1 MHQLDNSIKTVWG
14 ISIILKT
21 FFYSI
26 VVFFIDFLLIRN
38 NLNYWFLPHGMLSLI
53 IFIIGLILT
62 FVIPLLNYKFWK
74 FEVLDTEIYIER
86 GILTRIKTT
95 APFSRI
101 QHLDVQQTLIERF
114 FHLGKL
120 VLYTAGTRGADV
132 VIPGLP
138 IEYAEDLRD
147 KLKDITAEDSI

>member
-1 MHQLDNSIKTVWG
+1 MNQLDHSIKTVWG

-21 FFYSI
+21 CFYSLA
-26 VVFFIDFLLIRN
+26 VFLIDFLIIRN

-53 IFIIGLILT
+53 IFVIGVVLT
-62 FVIPLLNYKFWK
+62 FVIPQLNYKFWK
-74 FEVLDTEIYIER
+74 FDVLNTEIYIER

-101 QHLDVQQTLIERF
+101 QHLDVQQSIIERI

-147 KLKDITAEDSI
+147 RLKDITAEDSI

>member
-1 MHQLDNSIKTVWG
+1 MNQLDHSIKTVWG

-26 VVFFIDFLLIRN
+26 VVLFIDLLVIRN

-53 IFIIGLILT
+53 IFVIGVILT
-62 FVIPLLNYKFWK
+62 FVIPQLKFKFWK
-74 FEVLDTEIYIER
+74 FDVLDTEVYIER
-86 GILTRIKTT
+86 GIWTRIKTT

-101 QHLDVQQTLIERF
+101 QHLDVQQSLIERF
-114 FHLGKL
+114 FQLGKL

-147 KLKDITAEDSI
+147 RLKDITAEDSI